1 MSLTLTVVRYQS
13 TRPERDITVTVGQ
26 VGCTL
31 GRSTKSDLVLPDPS
45 RTISSTHARIDF
57 RDGRY
62 VLTDEST
69 NGTTLNQAA
78 APVGKGNSA
87 PIGDGD
93 TLTIGPYEIS
103 VVIQAGDAPATFAP
117 LEGLEEETPDPLD
130 LIGTGSAGR
139 APQGAGMGG
148 GLIPDDDWGA
158 SAGGDVGG
166 GLIPDDFDL
175 GADSGLE
182 QGSAAQ
188 DAFTPPQPIPE
199 DFGGAGT
206 GAEAPPRPAAPPPE
220 PEWQEEAVPPPQPAR
235 APAPPPPRADVPPGD
250 AQAAL
255 GAFIEALG
263 LQPDEVPPEALGRV
277 MERSGGVLREAVAG
291 LVRVLAARTAFKRE
305 LRMDVTIIQ
314 PAENNPLKFSVD
326 ADDAL
331 RYLILREARG
341 FLPPIQA
348 VQDGYMDVQAHQLAL
363 MAALR
368 AALQSIVGRFNP
380 AQLEAGF
387 QKHSRLDQ
395 LVPMARKAKCWDV
408 FTETFGEIAKD
419 AEDGFMDLLDH
430 AFAEA
435 YEKQVREL
443 KDSGRPH

>member
-1 MSLTLTVVRYQS
+1 
-13 TRPERDITVTVGQ
+13 
-26 VGCTL
+26 
-31 GRSTKSDLVLPDPS
+31 
-45 RTISSTHARIDF
+45 
-57 RDGRY
+57 
-62 VLTDEST
+62 
-69 NGTTLNQAA
+69 
-78 APVGKGNSA
+78 
-87 PIGDGD
+87 
-93 TLTIGPYEIS
+93 
-103 VVIQAGDAPATFAP
+103 
-117 LEGLEEETPDPLD
+117 
-130 LIGTGSAGR
+130 
-139 APQGAGMGG
+139 MGG